1 VAGEVGVTV
10 PVGPGVPDSSG
21 GAVGVGVGVEVVVRV
36 GAGVP
41 PVVSVGVGVV
51 SIASVVPVVR
61 VGVVPGSLAVV
72 EGSTDDVPGSTVTIV
87 VVAGGV

>member
-1 VAGEVGVTV
+1 VSIA
-10 PVGPGVPDSSG
+10 S
-21 GAVGVGVGVEVVVRV
+21 VV
-36 GAGVP
+36 

-51 SIASVVPVVR
+51 
-61 VGVVPGSLAVV
+61 PGFLDVV